1 MTKIKNS
8 AEIAQ
13 MRRAGE
19 ILAIILH
26 ELRLAVRPGVTTYEL
41 DALAFNLCKKHRV
54 KPAFLGFNGY
64 PASLCAS
71 TNEVVVHGIPN
82 KKKLV
87 DGDILGL
94 DMGVNHNGYY
104 ADSALTVPVGK
115 IHKSAKELIEITK
128 KSLLLAIKTVK
139 HGSRIGDI
147 GAVVSQLAHE
157 HGFGVIRELTGHG
170 IGKKL
175 QEDPS
180 IPNYGTQGKGA
191 LLEAGMTIA
200 IEPMLTAGSPEIDL
214 DRNDGWTIRTKDKS
228 LAAHFEHTV
237 LVTPSGCEILT
248 KKPD

>member
-82 KKKLV
+82 
-87 DGDILGL
+87 
-94 DMGVNHNGYY
+94 
-104 ADSALTVPVGK
+104 
-115 IHKSAKELIEITK
+115 
-128 KSLLLAIKTVK
+128 
-139 HGSRIGDI
+139 
-147 GAVVSQLAHE
+147 
-157 HGFGVIRELTGHG
+157 
-170 IGKKL
+170 
-175 QEDPS
+175 
-180 IPNYGTQGKGA
+180 
-191 LLEAGMTIA
+191 
-200 IEPMLTAGSPEIDL
+200 
-214 DRNDGWTIRTKDKS
+214 
-228 LAAHFEHTV
+228 
-237 LVTPSGCEILT
+237 
-248 KKPD
+248 